1 MSRYIYLYPDGQSV
15 PIVPATCVL
24 FALSFSSTAN
34 IFRFRIVVTLR
45 AGPAEFVSSH
55 SLPVIR
61 RLYFAVL
68 GATLFFR
75 DSLYGQVLFKRAER
89 VQSNMFRWC
98 SGIGS

>member
-68 GATLFFR
+68 GATLFFSR
-75 DSLYGQVLFKRAER
+75 LIMWSSA
-89 VQSNMFRWC
+89 VQKGRESTVKHVPMV
-98 SGIGS
+98 